1 MRSRTSQNSKTSIKQ
16 DQSQTQ
22 SKLEKLHEEASI
34 ALAEKTQIIQQLNE
48 EIDQAEKQCAQL
60 KAELQAKAIEMQDQE
75 SSADEKQED
84 GEEEEE
90 EEISEFVQAKARHE
104 EEIERIKTEHEQE
117 IKDLQIEFTRKL
129 KAAEDWNEKHAEAL
143 RIEKEAKIEDLK
155 NQIESLKIAQSESIY
170 TQTQTKNKF
179 YKDAKAQSAANEQ
192 KIQDLEAQLSDLQSI
207 TREEL
212 RDIRAKIDECLV
224 TVELRQQEHQTEIDR
239 YEKEIAD
246 RNEKYGAH
254 IAALTEQLK
263 NEKERLE
270 QSATSAEKKIQSLE
284 KVLNQLEKHHQ
295 KQVEATQQDIERMKA
310 SIINVR
316 TRGDQTLEA
325 TRSSVTQIQ
334 TVSRECKKMQDELQ
348 LIEKEIAELQAENA
362 ELREE
367 QARLENAV
375 YKKETKKSVI

>member
-143 RIEKEAKIEDLK
+143 RI
-155 NQIESLKIAQSESIY
+155 
-170 TQTQTKNKF
+170 
-179 YKDAKAQSAANEQ
+179 
-192 KIQDLEAQLSDLQSI
+192 
-207 TREEL
+207 
-212 RDIRAKIDECLV
+212 V
-224 TVELRQQEHQTEIDR
+224 
-239 YEKEIAD
+239 
-246 RNEKYGAH
+246 
-254 IAALTEQLK
+254 
-263 NEKERLE
+263 
-270 QSATSAEKKIQSLE
+270 
-284 KVLNQLEKHHQ
+284 
-295 KQVEATQQDIERMKA
+295 
-310 SIINVR
+310 
-316 TRGDQTLEA
+316 
-325 TRSSVTQIQ
+325 
-334 TVSRECKKMQDELQ
+334 
-348 LIEKEIAELQAENA
+348 
-362 ELREE
+362 
-367 QARLENAV
+367 
-375 YKKETKKSVI
+375 